1 MDEGKPAVERARK
14 RIPQAE
20 EKTSKQTKNPEAVG
34 APQTLYCQLRFIKE
48 LNTSAKIL

>member
-20 EKTSKQTKNPEAVG
+20 EKANKKPQSSGSSPNPLLSIEV
-34 APQTLYCQLRFIKE
+34 Y
-48 LNTSAKIL
+48 

>member
-20 EKTSKQTKNPEAVG
+20 ETNKQTKNPK
-34 APQTLYCQLRFIKE
+34 QWE
-48 LNTSAKIL
+48 LPKPFTVH